1 MSYETKGLDAAQ
13 RAYDNYIPDESP
25 LYHCDSCGGEI
36 YEGEEDCYYNR
47 YTGKWYCD
55 DCMCQRTA
63 EREEY
68 EE

>member
-1 MSYETKGLDAAQ
+1 MSYEIKGLDAAQ
-13 RAYDNYIPDESP
+13 TAYDNFTPGDESP

-36 YEGEEDCYYNR
+36 YEGETCYYNG
-47 YTGKWYCD
+47 YAECWYCD
-55 DCMCQRTA
+55 GCVRRRTA

>member
-1 MSYETKGLDAAQ
+1 MSYEVKGLDAAQ
-13 RAYDNYIPDESP
+13 TAYDNYIPDESP

-36 YEGEEDCYYNR
+36 YEGDEAFYNYFTER
-47 YTGKWYCD
+47 WYCD
-55 DCMCQRTA
+55 DCVRRRTA